1 MSNEEE
7 QFGLTVNL
15 IEYEDVPAHLFPF
28 FTSYR
33 IFFDEQ
39 IRCYGFFSEA
49 ELVAVTAIIPSEQE
63 IEGGFISVGCPI
75 IYVFEVREDKR
86 RKGLGFECA
95 KILINNVIEEDT
107 VQLCCSPFVKPF
119 WQKVGF
125 EIMYFDQSLYM
136 NKMILRKEKINKEKE
151 IVE

>member
-1 MSNEEE
+1 MSSESPKEEKII
-7 QFGLTVNL
+7 VNL
-15 IEYEDVPAHLFPF
+15 IDYDDVPGHLFPF

-33 IFFDEQ
+33 MFFDEQ

-49 ELVAVTAIIPSEQE
+49 ELIAVTAIIPSEE
-63 IEGGFISVGCPI
+63 DVEGGFISVGCPI

-95 KILINNVIEEDT
+95 QFLIRDVIEEDT

-119 WQKVGF
+119 WEKVGF

-136 NKMILRKEKINKEKE
+136 NKMILRKDTEKNKDN
-151 IVE
+151 

>member
-1 MSNEEE
+1 
-7 QFGLTVNL
+7 L
-15 IEYEDVPAHLFPF
+15 
-28 FTSYR
+28 
-33 IFFDEQ
+33 
-39 IRCYGFFSEA
+39 EA
-49 ELVAVTAIIPSEQE
+49 ELIAVTAIIPSEE
-63 IEGGFISVGCPI
+63 DVDGGFIAVGCPI

-95 KILINNVIEEDT
+95 QLLIRDVIEEDT

-136 NKMILRKEKINKEKE
+136 NKMILRKENKKKIDKN
-151 IVE
+151 